1 MIKLYKVP
9 NQFEYARNT
18 NVGAVEGLLHWNRSY
33 NHIAYEYVATFIK
46 NHGFHNRMITTTLSY
61 ENLVDNHEKVVLFLG
76 LRNRGALLC

>member
-18 NVGAVEGLLHWNRSY
+18 NVGVVEGLLHWNRVY
-33 NHIAYEYVATFIK
+33 NQLAYGYMATFIK
-46 NHGFHNRMITTTLSY
+46 NHRFHNRMINTTLSY

-76 LRNRGALLC
+76 LRNRGLLLC